1 MKQIILNVSAFMSEK
16 SYESEYSSTYEYTL
30 DKSSLFWEIAKH
42 MGACSSSRDYSSLT
56 VTYMKKLPPLSE

>member
-30 DKSSLFWEIAKH
+30 DKS
-42 MGACSSSRDYSSLT
+42 
-56 VTYMKKLPPLSE
+56 